1 VTAPAGPAEER
12 SEWLEAD
19 GLGGFA
25 SGTPSGIRT
34 RRYHALLVA
43 AATPPTG
50 RFVLV
55 NGFDAFVERPA
66 GRFALSSQRY
76 APDVVHPD
84 GASRLADFSHEP
96 WPRWRFGLPD
106 GSSVEQE
113 LFVVKGAPR
122 VVLSWRLSDA
132 SGGGVLAVRLFF
144 SGRDLHSLQRENPAF
159 DAAVE
164 RRGHRLRLRPYPGV
178 PGVSLAANGRYAH
191 APLWYRGFAY
201 AEERAR
207 GFEYL
212 EDLLSPGEL
221 RFDLARGEAL
231 CVLEAID
238 VPGAETFEEAGEPL
252 DGLIEGLRQRERAR
266 RAAFPT
272 PPERAADAYVVRRG
286 AGRSLMAGYP
296 WFTDWGRDTFIAL
309 RGIALATGR
318 LALARDALLAWSGYL
333 SEGMLPNCFPDR
345 GKTPEYNS
353 VDASLWYC
361 VVAQELIEASDRAGN
376 PLEEPTR
383 ASLEAALRAIVEG
396 YARGTRYGIR
406 ADSDGLLLAGEPGT
420 TQLTWMDARV
430 GGRPVTPRVGK
441 PVEIQALWVN
451 ALRAAGAS
459 EPRWL
464 ELARRAERSFAGRF
478 FDDERG
484 FLADVVDA
492 DGRPGEVDATLRP
505 NQILAVGGLPQPI
518 LRGQRARRVVDA
530 VESSLWTPLGLR
542 SLAPHEP
549 GYHPRYEGGPLERDT
564 AYHQGTVWPWLLAP
578 FVDAWVRVRGARP
591 ATLRAARARFL
602 APLEAHLSEAGLG
615 HVSEIAD
622 AEPPHTPRGCP
633 FQAWSVGAYLEI
645 ERILTAPGGAKSGA
659 ADR

>member
-1 VTAPAGPAEER
+1 MTAPTEAER

-43 AATPPTG
+43 ATTPPTG

-113 LFVVKGAPR
+113 LFAVKGEPR
-122 VVLSWRLSDA
+122 VVLSWRLRDA
-132 SGGGVLAVRLFF
+132 SDGAVLAVRPFV
-144 SGRDLHSLQRENPAF
+144 SGRDLHALQRENPAF

-164 RRGHRLRLRPYPGV
+164 RRGDRIRLRPYRGV

-238 VPGAETFEEAGEPL
+238 VPGAEAFEGADEPL
-252 DGLIEGLRQRERAR
+252 GGLVEGLRQRERAR
-266 RAAFPT
+266 RAAFGA

-286 AGRSLMAGYP
+286 AGRSLVAGYP

-333 SEGMLPNCFPDR
+333 SEGMLPNRFPDR
-345 GKTPEYNS
+345 GEAPDYNS

-361 VVAQELIEASDRAGN
+361 IVARELIEASERAGD
-376 PLEEPTR
+376 PLAGPAR

-441 PVEIQALWVN
+441 PVEVQALWVN
-451 ALRAAGAS
+451 ALRAAGAN

-464 ELARRAERSFAGRF
+464 ELARCAERSFAGRF
-478 FDDERG
+478 FDEERG
-484 FLADVVDA
+484 FLADVVDV
-492 DGRPGEVDATLRP
+492 DGRPGEVDAALRP
-505 NQILAVGGLPQPI
+505 NQILAVGGCPTRSCGASAPAASSTPS
-518 LRGQRARRVVDA
+518 RGPSGRPSGCGPSR
-530 VESSLWTPLGLR
+530 PR
-542 SLAPHEP
+542 S
-549 GYHPRYEGGPLERDT
+549 
-564 AYHQGTVWPWLLAP
+564 
-578 FVDAWVRVRGARP
+578 P
-591 ATLRAARARFL
+591 ATTLATRAARWNATPPTTRARSGPGCSLPSSRPGCACAARVPRPCARRGRAFSRPSRPISPRRAWATSRRSPMPSL
-602 APLEAHLSEAGLG
+602 P
-615 HVSEIAD
+615 
-622 AEPPHTPRGCP
+622 TPREVARSRPGR
-633 FQAWSVGAYLEI
+633 S
-645 ERILTAPGGAKSGA
+645 APISSSSASWPHRA
-659 ADR
+659 A